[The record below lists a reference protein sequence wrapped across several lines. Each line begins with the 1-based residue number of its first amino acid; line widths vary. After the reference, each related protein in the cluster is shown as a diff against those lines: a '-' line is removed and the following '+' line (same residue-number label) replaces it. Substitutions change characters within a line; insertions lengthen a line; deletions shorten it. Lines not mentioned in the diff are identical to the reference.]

1 MRDYLVVLLLYL
13 CQLSGEINTT
23 TFTVYN
29 VPLLII
35 RGDKYNYIYSIP
47 LSNIWGDKYNYIY
60 SIPLS
65 IIRGDKY
72 NLLHLQYTCT
82 SVKYQGR

>member
-23 TFTVYN
+23 TFSVYN

-35 RGDKYNYIYSIP
+35 R
-47 LSNIWGDKYNYIY
+47 GDKYNYIY